1 MSKFQLEVLN
11 IVSKI
16 PRGRVTT
23 YKELAVA
30 LGRPRAWRA
39 VANALAKNPHPIRI
53 PCHRVVR
60 ADGALGGYKLGRR
73 LKERLLLEEGIEIK
87 RRKVDLK
94 KYFFQYSG
102 SEEQHRCEN
111 AIV

>member
-1 MSKFQLEVLN
+1 
-11 IVSKI
+11 
-16 PRGRVTT
+16 
-23 YKELAVA
+23 
-30 LGRPRAWRA
+30 
-39 VANALAKNPHPIRI
+39 
-53 PCHRVVR
+53 VR